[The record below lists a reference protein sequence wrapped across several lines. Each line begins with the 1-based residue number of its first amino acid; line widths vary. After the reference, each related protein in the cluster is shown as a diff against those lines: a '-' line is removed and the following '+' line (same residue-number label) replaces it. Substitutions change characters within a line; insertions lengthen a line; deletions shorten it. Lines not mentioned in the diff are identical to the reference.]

1 MSFYNYLIIIVIMNL
16 FLEGQKIT
24 LYFQKASNMVEMTC
38 SIDKVMDDRLDLI
51 LPQYFMRYVEFLNVG
66 NKVTAKAFSKFGTID
81 FNTIIISSPLE
92 DTFTIELDYNS
103 VKLTADTEMPLV
115 KTIEPLEVTTDEGLH
130 KFKTFEISTENIR
143 FYSDK
148 KMNVDDV
155 INCALIL
162 PKDYGII
169 NFTAVITDIDQIYD
183 NEYTAKYITTTE
195 VDRQT
200 LLFYMYMYN
209 KDTD

>member
-1 MSFYNYLIIIVIMNL
+1 MNL

-92 DTFTIELDYNS
+92 DTFTINPSYN
-103 VKLTADTEMPLV
+103 DTM
-115 KTIEPLEVTTDEGLH
+115 
-130 KFKTFEISTENIR
+130 SYAAYNAENSSL
-143 FYSDK
+143 SDK
-148 KMNVDDV
+148 SFSLSAN
-155 INCALIL
+155 NSTCFSLGL
-162 PKDYGII
+162 
-169 NFTAVITDIDQIYD
+169 
-183 NEYTAKYITTTE
+183 
-195 VDRQT
+195 
-200 LLFYMYMYN
+200 
-209 KDTD
+209 